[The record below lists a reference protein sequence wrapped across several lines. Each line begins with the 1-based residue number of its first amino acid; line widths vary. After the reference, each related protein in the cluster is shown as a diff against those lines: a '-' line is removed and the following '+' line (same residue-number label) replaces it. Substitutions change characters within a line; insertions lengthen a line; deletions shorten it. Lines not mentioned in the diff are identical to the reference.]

1 MTVEQHIYLQEDEM
15 IRRAVETLLR
25 ALGPVEATRFLALP
39 RERSLGSVQR
49 HRAWQDSLDQ
59 ETFFQEV
66 FGH

>member
-39 RERSLGSVQR
+39 RERPLDAVQR